1 MSSGIILMLVI
12 NILIIAVLLWLFW
25 RIFTTPRHD
34 IESKG
39 DRWKTRI
46 GLVLAMAG
54 NAVGLGNFLR
64 FPVEAIKNG
73 GGAFIVPYLVCFIL
87 MGIPL
92 MLVEWASGRYA
103 GKKGIHDTAGI
114 LQSLSKEPI
123 WKYVGALGLFT
134 NIIVASYYV
143 YVESWALS
151 YAIYGLF
158 GTFKGLTQ
166 AEVSQYFDQ
175 HTGIPNVLTIGSWI
189 FCLLLNLYF
198 ISRGV
203 GNGIEKVARIGMPLL
218 LLFGVIL
225 VMQSLTI
232 QAGFQGAVHNGLDGL
247 NFLWT
252 PDFSTIWTPKV
263 WLAAA
268 GQVFFTLSVGVGA
281 IQCYSSYVSEKEDIV
296 LNAFSSGW
304 MNEFVEVV
312 IGAAIVIPISIGYL
326 GLENVLQTVNGGGS
340 GFSLGFR
347 TLPYLFQ
354 QWGPLMAAT
363 ASLMWFGILFFAG
376 ITSSLAMGLP
386 FIGLMKDNFRWSAT
400 QTTIVFGIAVL
411 LLGIIPVFY
420 FNEGGMSEYDYWAGS
435 VSLVVF
441 ACAEIILFGW
451 FFGIDK
457 GWAEINEGADMRLP
471 IVFKYIIQYVTPIF
485 LIAILIGN
493 VQEWLSNLTNPNIN
507 WAQWLARVVMLL
519 VFLAIVAILK
529 VASMKQKPEK
539 LL

>member
-1 MSSGIILMLVI
+1 MNSGLTLMLIV
-12 NILIIAVLLWLFW
+12 NILIIAVLVWLFW
-25 RIFTTPRHD
+25 KVLTMPRHNSE
-34 IESKG
+34 IKG
-39 DRWKTRI
+39 DQWSSRI

-73 GGAFIVPYLVCFIL
+73 GGAFIIPYLVCFLL

-103 GKKGIHDTAGI
+103 GKRGIHDTPGI
-114 LQSLSKEPI
+114 LQSLSKQPF

-151 YAIYGLF
+151 YAIYGIA

-166 AEVSQYFDQ
+166 AEVSLYFDQ
-175 HTGIPNVLTIGSWI
+175 HTGIPNTMTIGSWI
-189 FCLLLNLYF
+189 VCLLLNLYF

-225 VMQSLTI
+225 ALQSLTI
-232 QAGFQGAVHNGLDGL
+232 QTGFQGAINNGVDGL

-281 IQCYSSYVSEKEDIV
+281 IQCYASYVSEKEDIA
-296 LNAFSSGW
+296 LNALSSGW

-326 GLENVLQTVNGGGS
+326 GLENVLQIVNGSGS

-354 QWGPLMAAT
+354 QWGTLMAAT
-363 ASLMWFGILFFAG
+363 ASFMWFGILFFAG

-386 FIGLMKDNFRWSAT
+386 FIGLMKDNFKWSSAK
-400 QTTIVFGIAVL
+400 TTIVFGIAVFA
-411 LLGIIPVFY
+411 LGIIPVFH
-420 FNEGGMSEYDYWAGS
+420 FNEGGMGEYDYWAGS

-451 FFGIDK
+451 FFGMEK
-457 GWAEINEGADMRLP
+457 GWAEINEGADIKLP
-471 IVFKYIIQYVTPIF
+471 IIFKYIIQFITPLF

-493 VQEWLSNLTNPNIN
+493 IQEWINNLTNPNVTMT
-507 WAQWLARVVMLL
+507 QWIARAVMVFVLIAIMVLL
-519 VFLAIVAILK
+519 KISEIKKAVK
-529 VASMKQKPEK
+529 
-539 LL
+539 